1 MEAINTD
8 RQLLDAFG
16 IARLYFSQFTKT
28 QILGALMICQKNGG
42 LYVSPDKATLF
53 AHFRYHPLS
62 MVDSRRM
69 LAVVQEFDL
78 ETLRLRDLTRGPC
91 LHLVAFVAPTDAY
104 KVFRSGI
111 DVLNPFTI
119 SAHRWNHGAFRFR
132 LKKNPHYKSR
142 EHDENQN

>member
-16 IARLYFSQFTKT
+16 IARLHFSQFTKT
-28 QILGALMICQKNGG
+28 QILGALMICQRNGG

-62 MVDSRRM
+62 MVDARRM

-78 ETLRLRDLTRGPC
+78 QTLRLRDLTRGPC
-91 LHLVAFVAPTDAY
+91 LHCVAFVTPERGLR
-104 KVFRSGI
+104 VFRGVLQ
-111 DVLNPFTI
+111 VLNPFTV
-119 SAHRWNHGAFRFR
+119 SAHRGKHFRFT
-132 LKKNPHYKSR
+132 LKKNQHYRPRPR
-142 EHDENQN
+142 EIDENIS